1 MGGGRKEYKSES
13 VVIDLQTPHD
23 KEAAKKF
30 EKALQ
35 TLVDRLGGKIT
46 KKS

>member
-1 MGGGRKEYKSES
+1 MGGSRKEYKDGT
-13 VVIDLQTPHD
+13 VIVDVQTPHD

-35 TLVDRLGGKIT
+35 TVVDRLGGKIT